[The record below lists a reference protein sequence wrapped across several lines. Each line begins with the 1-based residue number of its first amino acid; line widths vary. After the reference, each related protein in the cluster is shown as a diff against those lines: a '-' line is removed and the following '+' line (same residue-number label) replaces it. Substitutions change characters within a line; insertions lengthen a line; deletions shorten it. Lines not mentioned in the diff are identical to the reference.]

1 MSLII
6 RQCELKDAAAVARL
20 NLEEMGYD
28 YPVNRT
34 ERKLQKLLADPSH
47 LVLVAEN
54 EGKVVG
60 YVHAEE
66 YELLYFDAMV
76 NIMGIAVSS
85 NCRRMGAGRALMKA
99 VENWAREIGADG
111 VRLVSGAQ
119 RVGAHR
125 FYESCGFTGGKMQ
138 VNFKKSL

>member
-1 MSLII
+1 MSLTI
-6 RQCELKDAAAVARL
+6 RKCELKDAAAIARL

-28 YPVNRT
+28 YSIGGT
-34 ERKLQKLLADPSH
+34 EKKLQKLLSDPSH
-47 LVLVAEN
+47 LILVAEN
-54 EGKVVG
+54 EGEVAG

-66 YELLYFDAMV
+66 YDLLYFDSMV

-85 NCRRMGAGRALMKA
+85 DCRRMGAGRALMMA
-99 VENWAREIGADG
+99 VEDWAKEIGADG

-119 RVGAHR
+119 RAGAHK

-138 VNFKKSL
+138 VNFKKTL